1 MTRGGEASRA
11 SPAWR
16 QTFSSLSNRDFR
28 YLWVGQLF
36 VMGGMQ
42 MLLLAHSYLVYEIKS
57 SAALLGLVTAAFF
70 MPVLVLALYGGAI
83 ADRLD
88 RKRIIQ
94 AGQTVVALVA
104 LLIAVFDT
112 TDSVT
117 WVHLLVASM
126 AVGAAFSFVG
136 PARQAIIPQ
145 LVGRQQLNNAM
156 ALNAAGVSA
165 TTLLAPTVAGLIY
178 ATFGA
183 DAVYYA
189 VGGLILASVFLTA
202 RLPKLTTAR
211 ESGSA
216 TIAGD
221 IMAGLSYVKGSPLI
235 MVLLVMG
242 LFTAL
247 LAMPFRFLMPVFV
260 VDVYQRGPGAMG
272 LMVTVLGLGALVGSL
287 FIASLGSWRRGLVLM
302 IGTFVTGVALLMVA
316 LLPYYFVA
324 LGLMGLLGLGDA
336 ARRTLNQALI
346 MEVSEDQY
354 RGRVMSVFM
363 LNFAVMPL
371 GVLPAGLLAEYFG
384 GQVSIGLLAGLLLFT
399 STLILVTQKRL
410 RDLH

>member
-1 MTRGGEASRA
+1 
-11 SPAWR
+11 
-16 QTFSSLSNRDFR
+16 
-28 YLWVGQLF
+28 
-36 VMGGMQ
+36 
-42 MLLLAHSYLVYEIKS
+42 MLLLAHSYLVYDLES
-57 SAALLGLVTAAFF
+57 SAAILGLVTAAFF

-83 ADRLD
+83 ADRLE

-94 AGQTVVALVA
+94 AGQAVVALVA
-104 LLIAVFDT
+104 FFLAVSDT
-112 TDSVT
+112 RGSVT
-117 WVHLLVASM
+117 WVHLLVGSIV
-126 AVGAAFSFVG
+126 VGAAFSFVG

-156 ALNAAGVSA
+156 AINAAGVSA
-165 TTLLAPTVAGLIY
+165 TTLLAPTGAGIVY
-178 ATFGA
+178 AALGA
-183 DAVYYA
+183 DAVYYM
-189 VGGLILASVFLTA
+189 VGGFILGSVFLTA
-202 RLPKLTTAR
+202 WLPKLTT
-211 ESGSA
+211 STDGGSA
-216 TIAGD
+216 TIARD
-221 IMAGLSYVKGSPLI
+221 IGAGLAYVKGSPLI

-242 LFTAL
+242 LVTAL

-272 LMVTVLGLGALVGSL
+272 LMVTFLGLGALVGSL
-287 FIASLGSWRRGLVLM
+287 FIASLGSWKRGLVLM

-384 GQVSIGLLAGLLLFT
+384 GQVSIGILAVLLLLT
-399 STLILVTQKRL
+399 STIILVTQKRL
-410 RDLH
+410 RDLN